1 MDMTKQKKNKTVV
14 ISCCYLDQCH
24 CRIILILK
32 LGVRKALTWYIYMSK
47 GIKNTNTTKYPNPNC
62 IKNTK
67 SSLWIPKGY
76 PKDIISVH
84 LSLDHG
90 IIILYG
96 CGKVTT
102 SQPSHSQVFV
112 ASTLLSWVHLCLN
125 TCTNDWASAGFWR
138 ANWRIESLEAIVEA
152 ERYICPNVPPPFS
165 SSFSLLKKN
174 NFIIFLS
181 FVGHIA
187 QHYSRCHALSL
198 SNLGTTHIWW
208 WLIE

>member
-1 MDMTKQKKNKTVV
+1 M
-14 ISCCYLDQCH
+14 I
-24 CRIILILK
+24 
-32 LGVRKALTWYIYMSK
+32 YIYMSK

-165 SSFSLLKKN
+165 SSFSLFKKKQLHY
-174 NFIIFLS
+174 FS
-181 FVGHIA
+181 FFCGS
-187 QHYSRCHALSL
+187 YS
-198 SNLGTTHIWW
+198 TTLFKMPCTFSFEFGDYSHLMMVNRVTSEVKQSRICV
-208 WLIE
+208 